1 VNVLGIDLGGSG
13 FRTGVFNLATGALVG
28 ELGRHAHCE
37 STEPQVVLSAIRAA
51 LKAIGWYGP
60 IGMGFPGAVE
70 GDLPT
75 TAPNLGEAWVGH
87 DIGASLEGFHGGRF
101 ALIND
106 ADAVAVAERQYGAG
120 HGKAARVLTLTV
132 GTGLGTTLHHNGTL
146 VPNLEYGRWPHPTR
160 TGCLEE
166 HLSGRTRRLEGL
178 SLEAWAE
185 RFQEGLAHLE
195 AEIGPDRIVLYGGLM
210 EHWDTVRPLLS
221 TRAELVPAALLETA
235 GPLGAALAT
244 QPL

>member
-1 VNVLGIDLGGSG
+1 MKALGIDVGGSG
-13 FRTGVFNLATGALVG
+13 FRIGAFNLATGSLVG
-28 ELGRHAHCE
+28 ELERHVHGD
-37 STEPQVVLSAIRAA
+37 STEPMAVLSAIRAA
-51 LKAIGWYGP
+51 LEAIDWHGP
-60 IGMGFPGAVE
+60 IGMGFPGAVHD
-70 GDLPT
+70 GRPT
-75 TAPNLGEAWVGH
+75 TAPNLGEAWIGC
-87 DIGASLEGFHGGRF
+87 DIGASLQPYHDGRF

-106 ADAVAVAERQYGAG
+106 ADAVAVAEHQHGAG
-120 HGKAARVLTLTV
+120 HGEAARVLTLTV
-132 GTGLGTTLHHNGTL
+132 GTGLGTTLHENGTL

-166 HLSGRTRRLEGL
+166 HLSGRARRVEGL

-185 RFQEGLAHLE
+185 RFQEGLSYLE
-195 AEIGPDRIVLYGGLM
+195 GELAPERIVLYGGLM
-210 EHWDTVRPLLS
+210 EHWDALRPLLF